1 MFFIEIDVL
10 SKPEPQFPS
19 ETGKP
24 HNENQMQSEIWKMQN
39 AFISVDLWLNLLL
52 QLLLTTT
59 VHVIIVQILKSS
71 TCAK

>member
-1 MFFIEIDVL
+1 MFFIDIDVL
-10 SKPEPQFPS
+10 SKLEPQLPS

-24 HNENQMQSEIWKMQN
+24 HNVNKMQSEIWKMQN
-39 AFISVDLWLNLLL
+39 AFIPVDLWLNLLL
-52 QLLLTTT
+52 QLLLMTT